1 MNWKDDLQQSI
12 GKVHDKIDNITSRT
26 IVTETKVCNFV
37 DKEFPRHQEEEKE
50 FQQRNN
56 IWHERAEK
64 KLVECPKEEEIKNHE
79 TRIKEVEAMSNK
91 FSTLAY
97 IITGLL
103 IAGFGAV
110 IAFLLKILFR
120 T

>member
-1 MNWKDDLQQSI
+1 LNWKEDLRQSI
-12 GKVHDKIDNITSRT
+12 CKVHDKIDNITSRT

-37 DKEFPRHQEEEKE
+37 DREFPRHQEEEKE
-50 FQQRNN
+50 FQKKNN
-56 IWHERAEK
+56 EWHEEAQK
-64 KLVECPKEEEIKNHE
+64 KLTECPKEEEINSHE
-79 TRIKEVEAMSNK
+79 IRIKEVECMSNK
-91 FSTLAY
+91 FSMLAY

-110 IAFLLKILFR
+110 IAFLLKLLFR